1 MQRVKAETVVGRF
14 AAGGGA
20 ELVQS
25 SHFWSCGS
33 SLIAALIVTALAGCG
48 QSRVASVPPQSN
60 DPRMTGDAH
69 WRQVDLDV
77 AAIVAGMAFAHGARA
92 VAVRLPQ

>member
-1 MQRVKAETVVGRF
+1 MLSTRDWTCSR
-14 AAGGGA
+14 
-20 ELVQS
+20 
-25 SHFWSCGS
+25 
-33 SLIAALIVTALAGCG
+33 SLIAAFTFIALAGCG
-48 QSRVASVPPQSN
+48 QSRVASVPDEAN
-60 DPRMTGDAH
+60 DPRMAGDAH

>member
-1 MQRVKAETVVGRF
+1 M
-14 AAGGGA
+14 
-20 ELVQS
+20 LS
-25 SHFWSCGS
+25 SRDWTCSR
-33 SLIAALIVTALAGCG
+33 SLIAALIVIALAGCG

-77 AAIVAGMAFAHGARA
+77 AAIIAGMAFAHGARA
-92 VAVRLPQ
+92 VAVSLPP

>member
-1 MQRVKAETVVGRF
+1 MLKQTRPLVASLRGE
-14 AAGGGA
+14 A

-25 SHFWSCGS
+25 LHFWSCGR
-33 SLIAALIVTALAGCG
+33 SLIAAVVVIALAGCG

-60 DPRMTGDAH
+60 EPRMMGDAH

-77 AAIVAGMAFAHGARA
+77 AAIVAGMAFAHGAQA
-92 VAVRLPQ
+92 VAARLPQ